1 MPDKTRVKGY
11 RVMLGLT
18 QKEMADVLG
27 LSAQSYYLKEN
38 GRVKFTYDEMRVFRD
53 RVRTIMS
60 DVTIDD
66 IFFT

>member
-38 GRVKFTYDEMRVFRD
+38 GRVKFTYDEMRIFRD
-53 RVRTIMS
+53 RVQTIIP

>member
-38 GRVKFTYDEMRVFRD
+38 GRVKFTYDEMRIFRD
-53 RVRTIMS
+53 RVQTIMP

>member
-53 RVRTIMS
+53 KVQTIMP

>member
-27 LSAQSYYLKEN
+27 ISTQSYYLKET
-38 GRVKFTYDEMRVFRD
+38 GQVRFTHDEMRVFRD
-53 RVRTIMS
+53 KLRGILPE
-60 DVTIDD
+60 VTVDD

>member
-18 QKEMADVLG
+18 QREMADVLG

-38 GRVKFTYDEMRVFRD
+38 GRVKFTYDEMRIFRD
-53 RVRTIMS
+53 RVQTIMP

>member
-18 QKEMADVLG
+18 QREMADILG
-27 LSAQSYYLKEN
+27 LSTQSYYLKEN

-53 RVRTIMS
+53 RVQTIMP

>member
-27 LSAQSYYLKEN
+27 ISAQSYYLKET
-38 GRVKFTYDEMRVFRD
+38 GQVRFTHDEMHVFRD
-53 RVRTIMS
+53 KLRGILPE
-60 DVTIDD
+60 VTVDD

>member
-27 LSAQSYYLKEN
+27 ISAQSYYLKET
-38 GRVKFTYDEMRVFRD
+38 GQVRFTHDEMRVFRD
-53 RVRTIMS
+53 KLRGILPE
-60 DVTIDD
+60 VTVDD

>member
-53 RVRTIMS
+53 RVRMIMP

>member
-18 QKEMADVLG
+18 QREMADILG

-38 GRVKFTYDEMRVFRD
+38 GRVKFTYDEMRIFRD
-53 RVRTIMS
+53 RVQTIMP

>member
-18 QKEMADVLG
+18 QKEMAAVLG
-27 LSAQSYYLKEN
+27 LSVQSYYLKEN

-53 RVRTIMS
+53 RVQTIMP

>member
-53 RVRTIMS
+53 MVQTIMP